1 MPNERARSLARC
13 TTTPPRPRPRPPLPP
28 VSLLHRS
35 ASKRRNPRGNVGGGG
50 RPRLSNP
57 GVREIP
63 RADRSRGLSPRRAA
77 APPLVLAGSF
87 GWQLG
92 ASSLAWLPMV
102 ARIIA
107 VAFASVSRLQP
118 GPVRDA
124 KDVCRRKQRFP

>member
-1 MPNERARSLARC
+1 MA
-13 TTTPPRPRPRPPLPP
+13 
-28 VSLLHRS
+28 
-35 ASKRRNPRGNVGGGG
+35 GWGGG

-77 APPLVLAGSF
+77 PRRAAPLVLAGSF

-107 VAFASVSRLQP
+107 VALRRSSLGFQP
-118 GPVRDA
+118 GPV
-124 KDVCRRKQRFP
+124 